1 MKVVEVLKSN
11 KQVLACCT
19 PDEPIL
25 TVAERL
31 NSLNIGAMPVCGA
44 NATLIGVI
52 SERDVVRG
60 FARNGAKLTERYVR
74 DLMTREVVTCGPGS
88 TMAEAE
94 ALMDKHRIRHL
105 PVVDGGKL
113 IGMLSIRDV
122 TVWRLQE
129 SRNEVNVLRDV
140 VIAARHR

>member
-1 MKVVEVLKSN
+1 MKVIEVLKSN
-11 KQVLACCT
+11 KQILACCT
-19 PDEPIL
+19 ADEPIL
-25 TVAERL
+25 TISERL
-31 NSLNIGAMPVCGA
+31 HSLNIGALPVCGA
-44 NATLIGVI
+44 NKALIGVI

-74 DLMTREVVTCGPGS
+74 DLMTREVITCGPDE

-94 ALMDKHRIRHL
+94 SLMNKHRIRHL

-129 SRNEVNVLRDV
+129 SRNEVNLLRDV